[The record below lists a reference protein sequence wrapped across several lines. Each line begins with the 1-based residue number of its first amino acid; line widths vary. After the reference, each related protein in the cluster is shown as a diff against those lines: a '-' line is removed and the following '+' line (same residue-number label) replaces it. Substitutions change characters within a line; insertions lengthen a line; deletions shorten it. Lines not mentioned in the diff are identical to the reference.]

1 MVAFR
6 QLGCGMKKS
15 FVCVVLPALL
25 ICIVSVQVLPQVD
38 LPDTAFHRNT
48 APIVAKA
55 RITAASTA
63 LKSTTFNLS
72 VIESRSP
79 EMSREQLLTSA
90 VPVKFLPILLC
101 CLLC

>member
-1 MVAFR
+1 MVLFPH
-6 QLGCGMKKS
+6 LGCGMKKS
-15 FVCVVLPALL
+15 FVCVVLPPLL
-25 ICIVSVQVLPQVD
+25 LCIVSVQVLPQVD

-48 APIVAKA
+48 APVVAKT

-63 LKSTTFNLS
+63 LKSTAFNLS
-72 VIESRSP
+72 VVDSRSQ
-79 EMSREQLLTSA
+79 EINREQLLTNA

>member
-1 MVAFR
+1 
-6 QLGCGMKKS
+6 MKKS

-63 LKSTTFNLS
+63 LKSTVFNLS
-72 VIESRSP
+72 VVDSRSP
-79 EMSREQLLTSA
+79 EMNREQLLTSA